1 MSNEKAGC
9 GRIPLVSESRL
20 KIAALS
26 SDPGNSFRG
35 FWHCAEILTFSL
47 LPSRASRWRSE
58 HVPRQQASTAVSPT
72 SWAHTRNCTPEFF
85 QNQPIFLSVMTSAFG
100 WLTLTIEVH
109 SSHQYI
115 SNSVSGLFK
124 TVPNHRQVW
133 KRWMSNWFAFQTS
146 PKLDSFH
153 CVTAPLKGNCAPCL
167 PILGLFSNSSKSR
180 W

>member
-47 LPSRASRWRSE
+47 LPSRASRWRRE

-72 SWAHTRNCTPEFF
+72 TWAHTGNCTPQVF
-85 QNQPIFLSVMTSAFG
+85 QNQPIFLSVMTFAFG
-100 WLTLTIEVH
+100 WLTLTIELH
-109 SSHQYI
+109 SSRRYI
-115 SNSVSGLFK
+115 QICFWSVEDCSQPSSSLKKGECQIGLHFK
-124 TVPNHRQVW
+124 QVPN
-133 KRWMSNWFAFQTS
+133 
-146 PKLDSFH
+146 
-153 CVTAPLKGNCAPCL
+153 
-167 PILGLFSNSSKSR
+167 
-180 W
+180 